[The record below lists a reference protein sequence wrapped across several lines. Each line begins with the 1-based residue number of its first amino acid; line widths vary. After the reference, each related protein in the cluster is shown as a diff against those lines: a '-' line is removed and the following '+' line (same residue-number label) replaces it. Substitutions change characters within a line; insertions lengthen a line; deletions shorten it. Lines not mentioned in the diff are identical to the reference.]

1 MNIIKTET
9 LQLGSTTGPKLRKGI
24 HYLWWSLLLAQ
35 MKPFTHT
42 HTSFN
47 NCTSVMR
54 KKILANIITRWLE
67 G

>member
-9 LQLGSTTGPKLRKGI
+9 LQLGSTTEPKLRKGI

-42 HTSFN
+42 HTHTHTN
-47 NCTSVMR
+47 TR
-54 KKILANIITRWLE
+54 HLIIIHQL
-67 G
+67 